1 MSLSKLQKVV
11 KDWEAWLAAVHQVAE
26 SDTTECLNNDNKCE
40 RRQESAKFRV
50 DFIRIDWFDLLAVQ
64 GTLKSLLQ
72 HHSSKVSVL
81 QRSAFF
87 MVQVSH
93 PYMTTKKYHSFDC
106 TDLCRQSDVS
116 AF

>member
-50 DFIRIDWFDLLAVQ
+50 EKFSFEHVIVLPCRLGHLA
-64 GTLKSLLQ
+64 LSLLTP
-72 HHSSKVSVL
+72 HEKN
-81 QRSAFF
+81 
-87 MVQVSH
+87 
-93 PYMTTKKYHSFDC
+93 
-106 TDLCRQSDVS
+106 
-116 AF
+116 